1 MQEIN
6 RYFSKNNK
14 EDFLNYMNLKNK
26 IAEKNSSNFSQI
38 RTIKIKIDNF

>member
-1 MQEIN
+1 MEEIK
-6 RYFSKNNK
+6 RFFSKNNK

-38 RTIKIKIDNF
+38 KTIKMKIENL